1 MYGVTSMTST
11 LLHQPIASLLLI
23 VSVGICA
30 LDSMYRCNRRLL
42 SSARRQVPHSQ
53 QWNKIIKV
61 RCRVVVLVIL
71 GVQHQIC
78 EKGVED
84 MQIYGEDY
92 A

>member
-1 MYGVTSMTST
+1 MYGVTSKTLT
-11 LLHQPIASLLLI
+11 LLHQLIALLLLI
-23 VSVGICA
+23 VSIGKCA
-30 LDSMYRCNRRLL
+30 LDSVYRGNRRLL
-42 SSARRQVPHSQ
+42 SSARGQVPHFRQ
-53 QWNKIIKV
+53 RNKIIKV